1 MGQEKTS
8 KNCMWEKEIMRKLLH
23 FEMKP
28 QLLLPRLL
36 PTYKIKFS
44 WYCYLWLCKNSVM
57 RFLFSCV
64 ASTVTMSGFVVGAPV
79 HGFRPIAKASHIRFT
94 PENFL
99 ANIDNIKVYYMTYR
113 CSPSA
118 QFYLQVGSRVLLEC
132 KYVSSGDQTNE
143 YVIILYTLIHA
154 G

>member
-1 MGQEKTS
+1 MYVRKRNNEKIVTFWDETSAASTKTS
-8 KNCMWEKEIMRKLLH
+8 AYIQN
-23 FEMKP
+23 
-28 QLLLPRLL
+28 
-36 PTYKIKFS
+36 KIFMIR
-44 WYCYLWLCKNSVM
+44 YLWLCKNSVM

-64 ASTVTMSGFVVGAPV
+64 ASTVTMSGFVVGTPV

-118 QFYLQVGSRVLLEC
+118 QFYLQVGSTVLLEC
-132 KYVSSGDQTNE
+132 KYVSSADQTNE
-143 YVIILYTLIHA
+143 YVIILYALIHA